1 MAHDFRDFEHLLRLA
16 AIFVAGFVLFV
27 VVRTILVPDD
37 FGEYGHY
44 RAGALDDNRQRPL
57 RHAGMSACVE
67 CHDDV
72 VKSRAGGGHETVRC
86 EACHGP
92 LAAHADDP
100 SAQAPELPNPVTVC
114 LKCHLP
120 SMAKPAKFPQVDPS
134 EHADNEPCDT
144 CHVAHSPR
152 LGEG

>member
-1 MAHDFRDFEHLLRLA
+1 VAHDFRDLEHLLRLA

-27 VVRTILVPDD
+27 VVRTILVPEG
-37 FGEYGHY
+37 FGVYGHF

-57 RHAGMSACVE
+57 LHAGAVACGE

-72 VKSRAGGGHETVRC
+72 VAGRSGGGHESIRC

-92 LAAHADDP
+92 LAVHADDP
-100 SAQAPELPNPVTVC
+100 SAQAPELPNPGTVC

-144 CHVAHSPR
+144 CHVAHAPK